1 MRNWLRRAGRGRTVE
16 SGLGWPVPAAVRTA
30 SRSRM
35 RELVDIARANYSRKG
50 VGLDLEAGESFV
62 VIPYLPESSPVKSWM
77 CLVVA
82 FPHPMELPYGERPR
96 CEFARL
102 DIAEADFASLPAAKG
117 KVRDQFV
124 HWMAW
129 EAYQARRKAR
139 N

>member
-1 MRNWLRRAGRGRTVE
+1 MRRAGRARSVQ

-35 RELVDIARANYSRKG
+35 RELVETARTSGFSRKG
-50 VGLDLEAGESFV
+50 DSLDLEAGESFV
-62 VIPYLPESSPVKSWM
+62 VIPYLLESSPVKSWM
-77 CLVVA
+77 CLIAA

-102 DIAEADFASLPAAKG
+102 DITKADFASLPAAKA
-117 KVRDQFV
+117 KVRDQLL

-129 EAYQARRKAR
+129 EAYRARGKE
-139 N
+139 